1 MDSLGGVFCC
11 HWHPNGN
18 DPLDLGSHFANHAGG
33 EMNDLENED
42 AMVLLGVFLAA
53 SGIAYLAVL
62 LVHG

>member
-1 MDSLGGVFCC
+1 
-11 HWHPNGN
+11 
-18 DPLDLGSHFANHAGG
+18 
-33 EMNDLENED
+33 MNDLENED